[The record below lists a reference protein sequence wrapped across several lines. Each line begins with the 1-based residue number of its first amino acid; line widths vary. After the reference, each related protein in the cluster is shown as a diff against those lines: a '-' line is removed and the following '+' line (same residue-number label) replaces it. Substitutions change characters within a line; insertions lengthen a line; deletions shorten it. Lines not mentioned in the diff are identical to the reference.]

1 MEALSVRE
9 YRNNLAASFDRAAE
23 GERVIIRRKNKLYAL
38 VSLGKDQ
45 LVLNKA
51 QQDKLDSLAN
61 SLRRS
66 WEEVKQIEAGVIE
79 SKSAMSFI
87 EDMIKNLGIGR

>member
-38 VSLGKDQ
+38 VSLGRDQ
-45 LVLNKA
+45 LVLNKE
-51 QQDKLDSLAN
+51 QQEMLDGLAA

-66 WEEVKQIEAGVIE
+66 WEEVKQIGTGIIE
-79 SKSAMSFI
+79 SKSAMSFLD
-87 EDMIKNLGIGR
+87 ED

>member
-38 VSLGKDQ
+38 VSLGRDQ
-45 LVLNKA
+45 LVLNKE
-51 QQDKLDSLAN
+51 QQEMLDGLAA

-66 WEEVKQIEAGVIE
+66 WEEVKQIKAGTIK
-79 SKSAMSFI
+79 SKSAMSFLD
-87 EDMIKNLGIGR
+87 ED

>member
-38 VSLGKDQ
+38 VSLGRDQ
-45 LVLNKA
+45 LVLNKE
-51 QQDKLDSLAN
+51 QQEMLDGLAA

-66 WEEVKQIEAGVIE
+66 WEEVKQIEAGTIK
-79 SKSAMSFI
+79 SKSAMSFLD
-87 EDMIKNLGIGR
+87 ED

>member
-9 YRNNLAASFDRAAE
+9 YRDNLAASFDRAAE

-45 LVLNKA
+45 LVLNKE
-51 QQDKLDSLAN
+51 QQEKLDGLAA

-66 WEEVKQIEAGVIE
+66 WEEVKQIETGIIE
-79 SKSAMSFI
+79 SKSAMSFLD
-87 EDMIKNLGIGR
+87 ED

>member
-9 YRNNLAASFDRAAE
+9 YRDNLAASFDRAAE

-38 VSLGKDQ
+38 VSLGRDQ
-45 LVLNKA
+45 LVLNKE
-51 QQDKLDSLAN
+51 QQEMLDGLAA

-66 WEEVKQIEAGVIE
+66 WEEVKQIETGIIE
-79 SKSAMSFI
+79 SKSAMSFLD
-87 EDMIKNLGIGR
+87 ED

>member
-9 YRNNLAASFDRAAE
+9 YRNNLAASFDRASE
-23 GERVIIRRKNKLYAL
+23 GESVIIRRKNKLYAL

-45 LVLNKA
+45 LVLNKE
-51 QQDKLDSLAN
+51 QQDKLDGLAS

-66 WEEVKQIEAGVIE
+66 WEEVKQIEAGTIE
-79 SKSAMSFI
+79 SKSAMSFLD
-87 EDMIKNLGIGR
+87 EL